1 MLTTDQFLKAK
12 IVEVSW
18 RFGSSYSGG
27 HLAGMMVMNVLSN
40 RFRCGWGSYL
50 SILEGI
56 PNFMAE
62 NEIPPFKLTSAWE
75 PSFTKLLHAIEGSYD
90 GSTQDLTKGALY
102 FGDLNK
108 IERPWFKTKI
118 IDAVN
123 PDTGLR
129 QHSMVSNM
137 GSLSFFK

>member
-1 MLTTDQFLKAK
+1 LLTTDQFIKGK
-12 IVEVSW
+12 IVEISW

-27 HLAGMMVMNVLSN
+27 HLAGQMVMNVLAN

-50 SILEGI
+50 SILENV

-62 NEIPPFKLTSAWE
+62 NEIPSFKLTSAWE
-75 PSFTKLLHAIEGSYD
+75 PSFTKLLHAIEGCYA

-102 FGDLNK
+102 FGDLNN
-108 IERPWFKTKI
+108 IQRAWFKTKI
-118 IDAVN
+118 IDANN

-129 QHSMVSNM
+129 QHPIVANM
-137 GSLSFFK
+137 NSLSFFK